1 MIEPTTETD
10 AAVSSMRLAMLASGV
25 PWVTIERVTETAR
38 KLRDMA
44 NSACV
49 LQACNADVYFG
60 QRKEGN

>member
-1 MIEPTTETD
+1 MPEPATETD
-10 AAVSSMRLAMLASGV
+10 AAVSSMRLAMMAQGFDQT
-25 PWVTIERVTETAR
+25 TIERITSKAKEF
-38 KLRDMA
+38 RDMA